1 MNLGQTIDRKY
12 NIAIHTVTENQ
23 QVTLSSLC
31 NGWTAINISGLG
43 GPVATVNGIPLN
55 SPLAAGVNGE
65 SFSIGGNENECYQGR
80 IDVTF
85 SAAGGTLL
93 LIEKFY
99 L

>member
-1 MNLGQTIDRKY
+1 MTQGQIVDRKY
-12 NIAIHTVTENQ
+12 NIAVHTVTENG
-23 QVTLSSLC
+23 QVSLTPTC
-31 NGWTAINISGLG
+31 NGWTAINVSGLG

-80 IDVTF
+80 IDVSF
-85 SAAGGTLL
+85 SAAGGRVLI
-93 LIEKFY
+93 IEKFY